1 MLDCREQT
9 SDCLAVAIKSLFF
22 FLLSPTLVSS
32 CVVYKMNGALN
43 EGIEQ
48 WEAVSLCCKGLRGK
62 GWSLKTP
69 WHPFSWLFKHQT
81 TVISYQHKAYIWL
94 CGNTKSTHQN
104 SCWYV
109 QTQRDLQV
117 QQMWDSATQCKKKQ
131 LACGRGQDKLLMR
144 HCWMCCWG
152 ENNYVILAHHRL
164 QQIFCPRCKNRQ
176 EEDSSTGEK
185 NKQLF
190 YKLFS
195 LQLSPS
201 LATRDINH
209 KPPKCI

>member
-81 TVISYQHKAYIWL
+81 KQLSAINIKPIFGSVETLNPHIKTAADMYRPRETYRSSKCGIVQH
-94 CGNTKSTHQN
+94 
-104 SCWYV
+104 
-109 QTQRDLQV
+109 
-117 QQMWDSATQCKKKQ
+117 SAKQCKKKAAGMWKGAGQVTHETLLDVLLGWKQ
-131 LACGRGQDKLLMR
+131 LRYTGTSQIATDILPKMQKQTGRGFQHWR
-144 HCWMCCWG
+144 
-152 ENNYVILAHHRL
+152 
-164 QQIFCPRCKNRQ
+164 
-176 EEDSSTGEK
+176 EK
-185 NKQLF
+185 
-190 YKLFS
+190 
-195 LQLSPS
+195 
-201 LATRDINH
+201 
-209 KPPKCI
+209 

>member
-1 MLDCREQT
+1 M
-9 SDCLAVAIKSLFF
+9 
-22 FLLSPTLVSS
+22 
-32 CVVYKMNGALN
+32 
-43 EGIEQ
+43 
-48 WEAVSLCCKGLRGK
+48 SLCCKGLRGK
-62 GWSLKTP
+62 GWSLKIP
-69 WHPFSWLFKHQT
+69 WHPFSRLFKHQT
-81 TVISYQHKAYIWL
+81 KQLSAINIKPIFGSVETLNPHIKTAADMYRPRETYRSSKCGIVQH
-94 CGNTKSTHQN
+94 
-104 SCWYV
+104 
-109 QTQRDLQV
+109 
-117 QQMWDSATQCKKKQ
+117 SAKQCKKKQ